1 MRSGHIGTV
10 AMAAVLSIT
19 GQSLAQQPLI
29 PLPPGTQSAQLPP
42 PAGPLTTPQPASSG
56 GQIPLP
62 PSAPAPASAQPA
74 PPPFPTAPN
83 AVPAPPAARPVSSP
97 PAGQPAASPSG
108 LKSRISQYI
117 GPDWSGYAV
126 VGPAYRPEY
135 LGSEKNELGIFGD
148 FRIDYADRFFLGLR
162 DGLGMN
168 MINQPQIKAGPR
180 LVYRFGRDKED
191 SAVLSQLETIDNSVE
206 IGFFMSYVWE
216 QWEANFTIDKDISNA
231 HDGMLAETGLAY
243 SMEVSPQLT
252 VRFGPSLTWGNQ
264 SYMRKFYGI
273 TAAQSAASGLTAYEP
288 KSSFRDLTLGVSGD
302 YKIDNEWSLAFEAKL
317 IKLLEDAA
325 DSPLVNDVGDD
336 LQVYL
341 GAGAKYTF

>member
-1 MRSGHIGTV
+1 M
-10 AMAAVLSIT
+10 
-19 GQSLAQQPLI
+19 
-29 PLPPGTQSAQLPP
+29 
-42 PAGPLTTPQPASSG
+42 
-56 GQIPLP
+56 
-62 PSAPAPASAQPA
+62 PAPPSAQPA
-74 PPPFPTAPN
+74 PS
-83 AVPAPPAARPVSSP
+83 PA
-97 PAGQPAASPSG
+97 AGQPAAPAPS

-135 LGSEKNELGIFGD
+135 LGSDKNELGVFGD
-148 FRIDYADRFFLGLR
+148 FRVDYADRFFLGLK

-168 MINQPQIKAGPR
+168 MINQPQLKMGPR

-191 SAVLSQLETIDNSVE
+191 AAVLSQLETIDNSVE

-231 HDGMLAETGLAY
+231 HDGMLAEAGLTY
-243 SMEVSPQLT
+243 GMEVSPQLT

-264 SYMRKFYGI
+264 SYIRKFYGI

-288 KSSFRDLTLGVSGD
+288 KSSFRDFTLGVSGD
-302 YKIDNEWSLAFEAKL
+302 YKLDDEWSLAFEAKL

-325 DSPLVNDVGDD
+325 DSPLVNEVGDE

-341 GAGAKYTF
+341 GAGAKYSF